1 MLRRLFHQ
9 ISSEYLTLDCASD
22 MNSFINS
29 ALIILLELSVN
40 PSDYTDIAI
49 HFTSYYSKAYA
60 AIEYE
65 LEHTIKNR
73 R

>member
-1 MLRRLFHQ
+1 
-9 ISSEYLTLDCASD
+9 

-65 LEHTIKNR
+65 LEHHKEPTLTGYTSIE
-73 R
+73 